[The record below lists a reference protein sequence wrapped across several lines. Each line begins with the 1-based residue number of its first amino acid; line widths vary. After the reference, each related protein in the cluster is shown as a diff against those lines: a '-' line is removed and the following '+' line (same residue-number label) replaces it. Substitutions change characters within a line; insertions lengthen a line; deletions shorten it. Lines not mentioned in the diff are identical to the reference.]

1 MTRAL
6 PLAQVRQDFSG
17 LVDEVVDTH
26 ERIVVTR
33 HGDPAAMI
41 VAVEDFE
48 AMEETLEILSDST
61 LVEDISKALK
71 SKKRYSTEDVKARLR
86 AKHGS

>member
-1 MTRAL
+1 
-6 PLAQVRQDFSG
+6 
-17 LVDEVVDTH
+17 
-26 ERIVVTR
+26 
-33 HGDPAAMI
+33 MI